1 MKVRKLKCTLGGML
15 DYEDQLLDEEKN
27 TLALL
32 RKKKQE
38 IDDHIESLLRE
49 LDKISV
55 TMRQEQERGITA
67 FQLLSY
73 ESQRTNIRRQI
84 EQLKKEQA
92 LAKLEVKRQVQV
104 VVQATQEVSKL
115 DKLQDKQL
123 EEYRKMVMKAEELEI
138 EEFVSSRRI
147 VTQSQAQE

>member
-1 MKVRKLKCTLGGML
+1 MKKFKFTLGRML
-15 DYEDQLLDEEKN
+15 DYKDQLLDEEKN
-27 TLALL
+27 KLALL

-73 ESQRTNIRRQI
+73 ESQRTNIRLQI

>member
-1 MKVRKLKCTLGGML
+1 MKKFKFTLGRML
-15 DYEDQLLDEEKN
+15 DYKDQLLDEEKN
-27 TLALL
+27 KLALL

-55 TMRQEQERGITA
+55 SMRQEQERGITA

-123 EEYRKMVMKAEELEI
+123 EEYRKMVMKAEEREI
-138 EEFVSSRRI
+138 EEFVSSRRR
-147 VTQSQAQE
+147 VSRSEARG

>member
-1 MKVRKLKCTLGGML
+1 MKKFKFTLSRML
-15 DYEDQLLDEEKN
+15 DYKDQLLDEEKN
-27 TLALL
+27 KLALL
-32 RKKKQE
+32 RQKKQE

-49 LDKISV
+49 LDKLSE
-55 TMRQEQERGITA
+55 TMLQEQERGITA

-123 EEYRKMVMKAEELEI
+123 EEYKKMVMKAEELEI

>member
-1 MKVRKLKCTLGGML
+1 MKKFKFTLGRML
-15 DYEDQLLDEEKN
+15 DYKDQLLDEEKN
-27 TLALL
+27 KLALL

-147 VTQSQAQE
+147 VTQSQAQG

>member
-1 MKVRKLKCTLGGML
+1 ML
-15 DYEDQLLDEEKN
+15 F
-27 TLALL
+27 
-32 RKKKQE
+32 R
-38 IDDHIESLLRE
+38 S
-49 LDKISV
+49 
-55 TMRQEQERGITA
+55 
-67 FQLLSY
+67 
-73 ESQRTNIRRQI
+73 
-84 EQLKKEQA
+84 A

>member
-1 MKVRKLKCTLGGML
+1 MKKFKFTLGRML
-15 DYEDQLLDEEKN
+15 DYKDQLLDEEKN
-27 TLALL
+27 KLALL

-49 LDKISV
+49 PDKISV

>member
-1 MKVRKLKCTLGGML
+1 MKKFKFTLGRML
-15 DYEDQLLDEEKN
+15 DYKDQLLDEEKN
-27 TLALL
+27 KLALL

-147 VTQSQAQE
+147 VTQSQVQE

>member
-1 MKVRKLKCTLGGML
+1 MKKFKFTLGRML
-15 DYEDQLLDEEKN
+15 DYKDQLLDEEKN
-27 TLALL
+27 KLALL

-55 TMRQEQERGITA
+55 TTRQEQERGITA

>member
-1 MKVRKLKCTLGGML
+1 MKKFKFTLGRMF

-27 TLALL
+27 KLALL

>member
-1 MKVRKLKCTLGGML
+1 MKKFKFTLGRML
-15 DYEDQLLDEEKN
+15 DYKDQLLDEEKN
-27 TLALL
+27 KLALL

-84 EQLKKEQA
+84 EQLNKEQA
-92 LAKLEVKRQVQV
+92 LAKLEVRRQVQV

>member
-1 MKVRKLKCTLGGML
+1 M
-15 DYEDQLLDEEKN
+15 
-27 TLALL
+27 
-32 RKKKQE
+32 
-38 IDDHIESLLRE
+38 
-49 LDKISV
+49 
-55 TMRQEQERGITA
+55 
-67 FQLLSY
+67 LSY

>member
-1 MKVRKLKCTLGGML
+1 M
-15 DYEDQLLDEEKN
+15 
-27 TLALL
+27 
-32 RKKKQE
+32 
-38 IDDHIESLLRE
+38 
-49 LDKISV
+49 
-55 TMRQEQERGITA
+55 
-67 FQLLSY
+67 
-73 ESQRTNIRRQI
+73 
-84 EQLKKEQA
+84 
-92 LAKLEVKRQVQV
+92 

>member
-1 MKVRKLKCTLGGML
+1 MKKFKFTLGRML
-15 DYEDQLLDEEKN
+15 DYKDQLLDEEKN
-27 TLALL
+27 KLALL

-49 LDKISV
+49 LGKISV

>member
-1 MKVRKLKCTLGGML
+1 MKKFKFTLARML
-15 DYEDQLLDEEKN
+15 DYKDQLLDEEKN
-27 TLALL
+27 KLALL
-32 RKKKQE
+32 RQKKQE

-49 LDKISV
+49 LDKLSE
-55 TMRQEQERGITA
+55 TMLQEQERGITA

-123 EEYRKMVMKAEELEI
+123 EEYKKMVMKAEELEI

>member
-1 MKVRKLKCTLGGML
+1 M
-15 DYEDQLLDEEKN
+15 
-27 TLALL
+27 
-32 RKKKQE
+32 
-38 IDDHIESLLRE
+38 
-49 LDKISV
+49 
-55 TMRQEQERGITA
+55 
-67 FQLLSY
+67 SY

>member
-1 MKVRKLKCTLGGML
+1 MNLNFFIFT
-15 DYEDQLLDEEKN
+15 YP
-27 TLALL
+27 
-32 RKKKQE
+32 KKKQE

>member
-1 MKVRKLKCTLGGML
+1 MKKFKFTLGRML
-15 DYEDQLLDEEKN
+15 DYKDQLLDEEKN
-27 TLALL
+27 KLALL

-147 VTQSQAQE
+147 VTQSQALE

>member
-1 MKVRKLKCTLGGML
+1 MKKFKFTLGRML
-15 DYEDQLLDEEKN
+15 DYKDQLLDEEKN
-27 TLALL
+27 KLALL

-104 VVQATQEVSKL
+104 VVQATLEVSKL

>member
-1 MKVRKLKCTLGGML
+1 MKKFKFTLGRML
-15 DYEDQLLDEEKN
+15 DYKDQLLDEEKN
-27 TLALL
+27 KLALL
-32 RKKKQE
+32 RQKKQE

-49 LDKISV
+49 LDKLSE
-55 TMRQEQERGITA
+55 TMLQEQERGITA

-123 EEYRKMVMKAEELEI
+123 EEYKKMVMKAEELEI